1 MYTVYKRAQKQV
13 LFCKDS
19 AAVWVSCG
27 AGKGN
32 VLKWSLAFAMLLL
45 MKRRILWWGSHDK
58 LFSIGKQETE
68 M

>member
-45 MKRRILWWGSHDK
+45 MKTRILW
-58 LFSIGKQETE
+58 
-68 M
+68 